1 MPPKVPSRICACR
14 PSDAPQTSK
23 KAAAAKPRASTGSRA
38 SASAK
43 TDASTAKPTRASEP
57 AKKKA
62 RVSDAGTENGVDTP
76 TSTRSGDKDSEDTES
91 TTTTTKSAASETTA
105 SSGSKR
111 KRSATVS
118 ASASTATQPDAAP
131 NTNIFLGGNFDLY
144 NMELPFLQK
153 ALKPSSSSALNYTA
167 LRTLIREKQ
176 TKSDKTAKIVLS
188 LPSSGGNGYGRL
200 CAAGIKDPMEEMPF
214 DIGLASV
221 RRVDNIS
228 FTSTQKA
235 ALFPKDTAAATATSP
250 SGPGLE
256 GSIVLVDQGCGIS
269 SFTGTFKL
277 CTVPLAGTGTGD
289 DAVYV
294 GAATIDAKYSSM
306 YSRRG
311 HGSGFKVTFG
321 FWAVRALGDDKD
333 KKKLKVDGLEWLAN
347 KEGGASGSARAGHAG
362 YDDDEEEEEG
372 YDSDP
377 FGFFD
382 DEQSDDD
389 HAHVAYWGTRTRM
402 F

>member
-1 MPPKVPSRICACR
+1 MPPK
-14 PSDAPQTSK
+14 TSK

-38 SASAK
+38 TASAK
-43 TDASTAKPTRASEP
+43 IDASTAKPTRASEP
-57 AKKKA
+57 AKKKS
-62 RVSDAGTENGVDTP
+62 RVSDAGTENGVDTA
-76 TSTRSGDKDSEDTES
+76 TSTRSGDKEDTES
-91 TTTTTKSAASETTA
+91 TTTTTTKTTASETTA

-118 ASASTATQPDAAP
+118 ASASSTQPNAAP
-131 NTNIFLGGNFDLY
+131 SNNAFTSGNFDLY

-188 LPSSGGNGYGRL
+188 LPSSDANGYGRL
-200 CAAGIKDPMEEMPF
+200 CAAGIRDPMEEMPF

-228 FTSTQKA
+228 FTPAQKA
-235 ALFPKDTAAATATSP
+235 ALFPKDTAASTSP
-250 SGPGLE
+250 SGSGLE

-277 CTVPLAGTGTGD
+277 CTVPLAGTGD

-311 HGSGFKVTFG
+311 HGSGFKLTFG

-333 KKKLKVDGLEWLAN
+333 KKKLKADGLEWLAN
-347 KEGGASGSARAGHAG
+347 KEGGASGSASAGHAG
-362 YDDDEEEEEG
+362 YDDDDDEEEG

-382 DEQSDDD
+382 DEEESDDD
-389 HAHVAYWGTRTRM
+389 HGHVAYWGTRTRM